1 MIRIVLLL
9 LFLNAGAGAA
19 GPVKQPTKGA
29 PVGGERAKSLS
40 FEEEVVEG
48 LNKNP
53 FESAQHV
60 GTADP
65 DAGSRLYKKK
75 LNFKKENRRVVEDL
89 KVSP

>member
-1 MIRIVLLL
+1 MIRVVLLV
-9 LFLNAGAGAA
+9 FFVSVNAGAA
-19 GPVKQPTKGA
+19 GPVKQPAKGA
-29 PVGGERAKSLS
+29 PVSGERAKSLS

-60 GTADP
+60 GTGDP

-75 LNFKKENRRVVEDL
+75 LNFKKENRRVVDDL